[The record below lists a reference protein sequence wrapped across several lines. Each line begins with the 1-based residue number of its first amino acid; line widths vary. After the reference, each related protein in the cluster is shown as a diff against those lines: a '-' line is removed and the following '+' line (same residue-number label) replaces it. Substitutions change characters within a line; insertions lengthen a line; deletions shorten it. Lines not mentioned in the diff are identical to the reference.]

1 MDLNTSFCDA
11 KFIRVS
17 HSTLIYFQFEL
28 QIPMIILYVI
38 GIPVVAFL
46 LLRHNKHKLNDL
58 AVKQKYGFLY
68 SVRHAIVF
76 PLGVFQARVTDIELA
91 FVYRTLCSFLIATQG
106 YLIGEKEGDDSWY
119 YWELLVVARKIAII
133 VISVRSLSFFVT

>member
-1 MDLNTSFCDA
+1 MRLDF
-11 KFIRVS
+11 
-17 HSTLIYFQFEL
+17 HSKIEL

-68 SVRHAIVF
+68 SVRHAM
-76 PLGVFQARVTDIELA
+76 LA
-91 FVYRTLCSFLIATQG
+91 LVALSTTLQLIFVYSALHVHLTYTAG
-106 YLIGEKEGDDSWY
+106 
-119 YWELLVVARKIAII
+119 
-133 VISVRSLSFFVT
+133 LSHWRQ